1 MREAVDH
8 GLAWTDRAIILAG
21 QRRYDE
27 ALQAFLEALAC
38 RPADPEIHANLGHL
52 LLTTG
57 CVTAALQIYEAA
69 LERAPGSAR
78 AHFNYAAA
86 LRAAHRDEAAIV
98 HYRAAIALRP
108 DYLDA
113 RNNLANALASLGRL
127 DEAAALL
134 RSAIALAPGQPRL
147 YGNLV
152 HLVHEVYVRLVNA
165 GAVEWQHRAHF
176 FAVCAT
182 SMRRILLDRARRKLA
197 VKRAGKQESLD
208 LAKMADLT
216 RIKARDVVALDAALE
231 ALAPEALDEADRL
244 QLHFALGKAYADLGR
259 PAEALD
265 QLQRGNALR
274 RQRSGYD
281 ETATL
286 ALFDRIEAVF
296 TPELVRAGRD
306 AGLASPLPIF
316 VVGMP
321 RSGTSLIEQILAS
334 HPDVVG
340 AGELRAIADAVAG
353 LAYPESL
360 PTLVETDGLRGFARD
375 YLARL
380 SGLAPSGQRVVD
392 KMPGNFLNLGLIHLA
407 LPGARILHIRR
418 DPIDTC
424 LSCFMTLFAHGH
436 EYSYDLAELG
446 RYWRA
451 YDRLMAHWHR
461 VLPPGTILDVD
472 YAAVVGDFDGE
483 IRRVLAFCGLAW
495 DDACRDFHRTARP
508 VHTASAAQ
516 VRRPLYRKPQ
526 GLWQAYRGL
535 LGFDAE

>member
-8 GLAWTDRAIILAG
+8 GLAWNDRAIILAG

-152 HLVHEVYVRLVNA
+152 HLVHMTA
-165 GAVEWQHRAHF
+165 DDPAV
-176 FAVCAT
+176 
-182 SMRRILLDRARRKLA
+182 
-197 VKRAGKQESLD
+197 
-208 LAKMADLT
+208 
-216 RIKARDVVALDAALE
+216 AALE

>member
-1 MREAVDH
+1 VHDPVDH
-8 GLAWTDRAIILAG
+8 GLAWNDQAILLAG

-27 ALQAFLEALAC
+27 ALRAFLEALAC

-52 LLTTG
+52 LLSTG
-57 CVTAALQIYEAA
+57 CVTAALEVYEAA
-69 LERAPGSAR
+69 LELAPGSAR
-78 AHFNYAAA
+78 AHFNCAAA

-127 DEAAALL
+127 DEAAVAL

-152 HLVHEVYVRLVNA
+152 HLARVTA
-165 GAVEWQHRAHF
+165 GDPAV
-176 FAVCAT
+176 
-182 SMRRILLDRARRKLA
+182 
-197 VKRAGKQESLD
+197 
-208 LAKMADLT
+208 
-216 RIKARDVVALDAALE
+216 AALE
-231 ALAPEALDEADRL
+231 AMVPAAFGEADRL
-244 QLHFALGKAYADLGR
+244 HLHFALGKVYADLGR
-259 PAEALD
+259 PADALD

-274 RQRSGYD
+274 RRQSGYD

-286 ALFDRIEAVF
+286 ALFDRIETVF
-296 TPELVRAGRD
+296 TPALVQAGRD
-306 AGLASPLPIF
+306 AGLASSLPVF

-340 AGELRAIADAVAG
+340 AGELSAVADAVAG
-353 LAYPESL
+353 LAYPEIL
-360 PTLVETDGLRGFARD
+360 PALVEADGLRGLARD

-380 SGLAPSGQRVVD
+380 RGLAPSAQRVVD
-392 KMPGNFLNLGLIHLA
+392 KMPGNFLHLGLIHLA

-436 EYSYDLAELG
+436 DYSYDLAELG

-461 VLPPGTILDVD
+461 VLPPGTILDID
-472 YAAVVGDFDGE
+472 YAAVVGDFDQE

-495 DDACRDFHRTARP
+495 DDACREFHRTVRP
-508 VHTASAAQ
+508 VRTASAAQ
-516 VRRPLYRKPQ
+516 VRRPLYRKPEGQ
-526 GLWQAYRGL
+526 WRAYRGL
-535 LGFDAE
+535 LGFDDE